1 MQQLSKQHRLW
12 VWSPGSP
19 QFCTTGQQVRAEHAL
34 KYLPC
39 CGEVLIQ
46 CPRLLRTERK
56 SSNSLTL
63 FHITHTP
70 PEIQRYLVLLKKQS
84 TFQSSKLQSNCKV
97 RQQIQAFLQLSP
109 AQGSEG
115 SKKLFIFWST
125 DFLPVS
131 LNCATEEAKYFCL
144 WFIHKLECYTD
155 VWGADHGIKMLH
167 TIWCVHTTLNDSV
180 KKDYQQQPVRVSN
193 FWFNPSG
200 HKIPVTLPT
209 LLLISFPRLYYNTQ
223 KLRPQSKTEKSDKFW
238 ELSPCHT
245 SYSSKESSLK
255 TPSSLHTIGR
265 KILGLDKS
273 VLCPVTKN
281 VVFFFSMFEKNVNL
295 CRSETAHNMILSYYH
310 FLFPQICSCICTQ
323 TAH

>member
-39 CGEVLIQ
+39 CGEVLVQ

-63 FHITHTP
+63 FHTTHTP

-115 SKKLFIFWST
+115 SKKFFIFWST

-144 WFIHKLECYTD
+144 WFIHKLKCYTD

-245 SYSSKESSLK
+245 SYSSEGELIKNTLISPYHREKNTGARQKRSL
-255 TPSSLHTIGR
+255 PSNKKR
-265 KILGLDKS
+265 
-273 VLCPVTKN
+273 C
-281 VVFFFSMFEKNVNL
+281 FFFL
-295 CRSETAHNMILSYYH
+295 CLKRMSIFAEVRQPTTW
-310 FLFPQICSCICTQ
+310 F
-323 TAH
+323 